1 MGFRLALL
9 ALLAA
14 GLLTGCGQK
23 SDDQAGTLSKP
34 PTQAEDQQAKGIS
47 EEEMRSRA
55 EQPR

>member
-1 MGFRLALL
+1 VGNRLALL

-14 GLLTGCGQK
+14 GLLAGCGQR
-23 SDDQAGTLSKP
+23 SDEQAGTVAKP

-47 EEEMRSRA
+47 DEERQSRA